1 MGLEQNCVSSTQMT
15 ECIQE
20 NTEDLCTRLTYE
32 RDFSMT
38 DNHQK
43 KQMTAET
50 VDPRQ
55 VTITKTNMFDCLKHS
70 RKVNR
75 KSEMQV
81 VISDLKS

>member
-1 MGLEQNCVSSTQMT
+1 
-15 ECIQE
+15 
-20 NTEDLCTRLTYE
+20 
-32 RDFSMT
+32 MT
-38 DNHQK
+38 DENHQKK

-81 VISDLKS
+81 VTSDLQS